1 VPITPDVSRLSVAV
15 LAAFCVCLASAC
27 GGGGAEGDSRAAEPA
42 PRAEQPEPADRLV
55 EHAVESAGF
64 ALSVP
69 SGWKTISADDALE
82 EGTLVRLLADN
93 PDLETYRDVFEDP
106 SSSFKFV
113 AADPAAKDGFA
124 TNVNV
129 VVTSVPASVT
139 PEQYADAI
147 GSEIA
152 SLASVEG
159 EVSQAQTFLP
169 AGPAQRLEYG
179 MRLAYAGSEQTVA
192 TTQYGLLVDGKSY
205 VVTFA
210 TLPELAGDY
219 AARFAEIARSLRL
232 TSA

>member
-1 VPITPDVSRLSVAV
+1 VSRLSAAV
-15 LAAFCVCLASAC
+15 LAALCVCLASAC
-27 GGGGAEGDSRAAEPA
+27 GEGGADENARADEPAAE
-42 PRAEQPEPADRLV
+42 RAEQPQSADRLV
-55 EHAVESAGF
+55 EHTVESAGF

-113 AADPAAKDGFA
+113 AADPTAKDGFA

-147 GSEIA
+147 GSEIG

-159 EVSQAQTFLP
+159 EVAQGQTFLP
-169 AGPAQRLEYG
+169 AGPAQRLEYR
-179 MRLAYAGSEQTVA
+179 MRLSYAGAEQTVA
-192 TTQYGLLVDGKSY
+192 TTQYGLLVGGKSY
-205 VVTFA
+205 VVTFT
-210 TLPELAGDY
+210 TLPELARDN
-219 AARFAEIARSLRL
+219 AARFAEIARSLRI
-232 TSA
+232 TPA